1 MEWSKAKKYTII
13 ILVILNIVLLSFNV
27 YKSFETRLSSI
38 RINAVT
44 SLLLSKDITI
54 VSTLPRSY
62 KPMADIVVSENV
74 FDYIKLEKIFMEG
87 QNNIRR
93 TDEYN
98 SVVFISD
105 NSRLAIKGSIINF
118 TSDYGRE
125 INNEAEAK
133 AYAQKL
139 IDRINDDFGRYT
151 FYSLYKTSD
160 GYSVKFY
167 EKTDNHNIFSNF
179 AYFTIRGSNIA
190 LALNY
195 VKIGNELSEKNNIYA
210 ADEALYSA
218 ANLIAEE
225 NEKPNI
231 SNVELGYYA
240 IKSSTGNESIATP
253 FYLIIA
259 NGKEYY
265 VNAYTGECF

>member
-13 ILVILNIVLLSFNV
+13 ILLILNIILLSLNV
-27 YKSFETRLSSI
+27 YKSFETRLSST

-44 SLLLSKDITI
+44 SLLLSKNITI
-54 VSTLPRSY
+54 ASTLPRNY
-62 KPMADIVVSENV
+62 KPMADIVVTENV

-105 NSRLAIKGSIINF
+105 NSRLAIKGSTINF
-118 TSDYGRE
+118 TSNYGSE
-125 INNEAEAK
+125 INNETDAK

-139 IDRINDDFGRYT
+139 VNRINEDFGRYT
-151 FYSLYKTSD
+151 FYSSYKTSD
-160 GYSVKFY
+160 GYSIKFY
-167 EKTDNHNIFSNF
+167 EKNDNHNIFSNF
-179 AYFTIRGSNIA
+179 AYFTIKGSNIA

-218 ANLIAEE
+218 AKLIGEE
-225 NEKPNI
+225 NKKPNI

-240 IKSSTGNESIATP
+240 IKSSTGGESIATP